1 MPASRAKQAETA
13 GRRAKLIRLRRSG
26 IRFDDPLILALGYS
40 SSGAARK
47 DLIRALEQ
55 NRDEEA
61 AEVSVYRQQ
70 ENERLD
76 SLLEAV
82 WGKAT
87 TPSPILDREGIE
99 VAREIDLKAV
109 DTVLKLMDRRAKLN
123 GLDMPVKAELSGPG
137 GGAMQVGPVGIAE
150 LRNLIR
156 TAGDPDAEEDDEPD
170 VTDEED
176 DADDGDNDA

>member
-1 MPASRAKQAETA
+1 MPASKAKQAETA
-13 GRRAKLIRLRRSG
+13 GRRADLIRLRRSG
-26 IRFDDPLILALGYS
+26 VRFDDPLILALGYS

-61 AEVSVYRQQ
+61 AEISVYRQQ

-87 TPSPILDREGIE
+87 TPSPVFDREGME
-99 VAREIDLKAV
+99 VAREVDLKAV

-123 GLDMPVKAELSGPG
+123 GLDMPVKAEVTGAEGGPL
-137 GGAMQVGPVGIAE
+137 AVS
-150 LRNLIR
+150 
-156 TAGDPDAEEDDEPD
+156 TADPDKLAALIAATSRLDSDAP
-170 VTDEED
+170 TNTATSTPADEEEV
-176 DADDGDNDA
+176 ADE